1 MQFWHAGLKK
11 GLPNM
16 PETKKK
22 IKILGVEIS
31 VFDVPIK
38 SAAETFG
45 EYELEDGSRIR
56 VKFVASS
63 FLRIDG
69 EYGPDGRPLY
79 LVFSAPAVNV
89 LDSPETL
96 MGHPKQ
102 SVQ

>member
-1 MQFWHAGLKK
+1 
-11 GLPNM
+11 M

-22 IKILGVEIS
+22 IKLVGVEIS

-38 SAAETFG
+38 SASETFG

-63 FLRIDG
+63 FMRVEG
-69 EYGPDGRPLY
+69 EYGPDGKPFY
-79 LVFSAPAVNV
+79 LVFSSPAVNV

-96 MGHPKQ
+96 MGPRPK